1 MTDQYVPGSCNIG
14 PHEIALRRRA
24 GHVGLAVTAALAAAL
39 LRSNLHPAWRLT
51 LALPAAGAA
60 SGYLQARQRFCAD
73 FGFRGVY
80 NFDTRGHEQQ
90 VATAQAR
97 AEDRRRALRI
107 SAASAGIGLAVA
119 VAAMLVEAPDSPA

>member
-24 GHVGLAVTAALAAAL
+24 GHVGLALTAALAAAL

-97 AEDRRRALRI
+97 AEDRRRALQI

>member
-1 MTDQYVPGSCNIG
+1 MTDQYVSGSCNIG

-39 LRSNLHPAWRLT
+39 LRSDLHPAWRLT

-60 SGYLQARQRFCAD
+60 SGYLQARQRFCAN

-90 VATAQAR
+90 VAGAEAQ
-97 AEDRRRALRI
+97 AEDRRRALQI

-119 VAAMLVEAPDSPA
+119 VAAMLVEVPESPA

>member
-24 GHVGLAVTAALAAAL
+24 GHVGLALSAALAAAL

-97 AEDRRRALRI
+97 AEDRRRALQI

-119 VAAMLVEAPDSPA
+119 VAAMLVEVPDSPA